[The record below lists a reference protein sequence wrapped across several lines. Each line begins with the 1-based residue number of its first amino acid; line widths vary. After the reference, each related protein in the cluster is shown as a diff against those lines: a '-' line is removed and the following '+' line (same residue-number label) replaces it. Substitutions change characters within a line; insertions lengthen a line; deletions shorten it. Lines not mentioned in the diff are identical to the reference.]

1 MDKAIGLDVGEG
13 DPAGPTHSHLDF
25 ERRPKGDAKMNSL
38 AWRWVGNA
46 LVVTILG
53 LCAIASTAQEPEDA
67 QTIPYLPLASDA
79 LGRLGIVR
87 VINHSDEAGEVRID
101 AIDDE
106 GQFYGPAT
114 LTIGAG
120 ESMQFNSHD
129 LENGDAEK
137 GLPDGVGPGE
147 GAWHLELTSGLDIE
161 VLSYVRSDDG
171 VLAAMHDTVPRE
183 GGIHH
188 VVFFNPGSNTARWSR
203 LRLVNPGEAE
213 AEVSIVGVDARGESP
228 GSEVTTTIPGGAAR
242 TFTSAVLES
251 GGEGIEG
258 ALGDGEGKWRLTVD
272 SEQPLVVM
280 SLLADTMGR
289 LTNLST
295 SRSRSQPSAP
305 DLVVSSSVSN
315 RRPVA
320 GATYTLSATVHN
332 GGSAASTVT
341 LVRYYRSA
349 DETITTTDRAVGTA
363 AVAGLAA
370 SGSVSASVEVSAPS
384 TPGTYYYGACV
395 DAVGEERDA
404 TNNCS
409 TAIEVYV
416 QESESEAQGQ
426 PDLTVASPTVSD
438 DRPGAETT
446 FILSVTVNN
455 AGDGAA
461 PSAMM
466 RYFQSPDE
474 TISASDTPAGT
485 DTVVALGV
493 FGSGS
498 KSVELTAPSTL
509 GTYYYGA
516 CVDAVTNESDTTNNC
531 SPSVEVNVPMS
542 EPQSEGNPDLSI
554 AALVVEQS
562 PGGTYTNDAF
572 ALSVTV
578 RNSGEGDAAVTT
590 LRYYRSTDST
600 ISASDTEVDTDE
612 VAGLAASASGS
623 ESVVLTAPSTSGT
636 YYYGACVDAVEGESD
651 TTNNCS
657 SGSEV
662 EVLDPQ
668 RTPNLVVVTLTVNDA
683 TPETGATFTLSAR
696 VRNRGVGDAAATTLR
711 YYRSTDATITA
722 SDTEVGTDPV
732 DGLGVLESS
741 AESVEVTA
749 PAVTGTYY
757 YGACVDEVAE
767 ESDTTDNCSTS
778 VRVDVRE
785 PPTTRPNLEV
795 GTPTVD
801 DASLETSASFTLT
814 VTVINT
820 GNRASAATTLRWYRS
835 TDATITATDAAVGM
849 DSVRLLGT
857 DGTRTSRE
865 SITLTAPSTASTY
878 YYGACVDAV
887 TDESDTTDNC
897 SVSVQV
903 DVVEPTMSPNLVAGS
918 PTVDDVSPEMGATIT
933 LSATVSNSGNRDSAA
948 TTLHFYRSRNRTIET
963 TDTLVGS
970 VAVGTLAASGGN
982 STVVLSLTAPSAAG
996 TYYYG
1001 ACVDAVAGESDTT
1014 DNCTSSLALTVD
1026 GPPPDLV
1033 VLGTNVGELR
1043 ADRTFWLIVTVHNQ
1057 GAGGAAATTV
1067 RYYRSTDAEI
1077 TTSDTEVG
1085 TDAVSTL
1092 FPLSNYAGTIKLTA
1106 PTTPGTYYYG
1116 GCVDAVSG
1124 ESDTTNNCSTS
1135 SASLVVN

>member
-1 MDKAIGLDVGEG
+1 
-13 DPAGPTHSHLDF
+13 
-25 ERRPKGDAKMNSL
+25 MNSL
-38 AWRWVGNA
+38 ARRWAGNA
-46 LVVTILG
+46 LAATILG
-53 LCAIASTAQEPEDA
+53 LCAIASAAQEPENA
-67 QTIPYLPLASDA
+67 QTIPYLPSASDA
-79 LGRLGIVR
+79 LDRLGIVR
-87 VINHSDEAGEVRID
+87 VINYSDESGEVSIT

-106 GQFYGPAT
+106 GQSYGPAT
-114 LTIGAG
+114 LSIDAG
-120 ESMQFNSHD
+120 ESMQFNSGD
-129 LENGDAEK
+129 LESGNAEK
-137 GLPDGVGPGE
+137 GLSDGVGAGE
-147 GAWHLELTSGLDIE
+147 GAWRLELTSGLDIE
-161 VLSYVRSDDG
+161 VLSYVRSADG
-171 VLAAMHDTVPRE
+171 VLAAIHDTVPHEDGR
-183 GGIHH
+183 HH

-203 LRLVNPGEAE
+203 LRLVNPGEAA
-213 AEVSIVGVDARGESP
+213 AEVSITGVDARGESP
-228 GSEVTTTIPGGAAR
+228 GSEVTTTIPAGAAR
-242 TFTSAVLES
+242 TFASAVLES
-251 GGEGIEG
+251 GGEGLEG

-272 SEQPLVVM
+272 SEQPLVAM

-295 SRSRSQPSAP
+295 SRSRSEPSAP

-320 GATYTLSATVHN
+320 GATFTLSATVHN
-332 GGSAASTVT
+332 GGSAASPVT
-341 LVRYYRSA
+341 LVHYYRSA
-349 DETITTTDRAVGTA
+349 DETITTTDRAVDTV

-370 SGSVSASVEVSAPS
+370 SGSVSASVELRAPS
-384 TPGTYYYGACV
+384 TPGLYYYGACA

-438 DRPGAETT
+438 GDPGAGTT
-446 FILSVTVNN
+446 FFLSVTVNN

-474 TISASDTPAGT
+474 TISTTDTPAGT
-485 DTVVALGV
+485 DTVVELGV

-498 KSVELTAPSTL
+498 KSVELTAPSTP
-509 GTYYYGA
+509 GVHFYGA
-516 CVDAVTNESDTTNNC
+516 CVDAVVKESDTTNNC
-531 SPSVEVNVPMS
+531 SPSVELNVPRS
-542 EPQSEGNPDLSI
+542 EPQMEGTPDLSI
-554 AALVVEQS
+554 AALEVALS
-562 PGGTYTNDAF
+562 PAGTYPNDAF
-572 ALSVTV
+572 TLSATV
-578 RNSGEGDAAVTT
+578 SNSGEADAAATT
-590 LRYYRSTDST
+590 LRYYRSTDSA

-612 VAGLAASASGS
+612 VPGLAASASGS
-623 ESVVLTAPSTSGT
+623 ELVELTAPSTPGT

-662 EVLDPQ
+662 EVLDSRRP
-668 RTPNLVVVTLTVNDA
+668 PNLVVA
-683 TPETGATFTLSAR
+683 TPSVDDTAPETGATFTLSAR
-696 VRNRGVGDAAATTLR
+696 VRNRGVGAAAATTLR

-722 SDTEVGTDPV
+722 SDTEVGTDAV

-749 PAVTGTYY
+749 PTVTGTYY

-767 ESDTTDNCSTS
+767 ESNTTDNCSTS

-801 DASLETSASFTLT
+801 DTSLETSASFTLT
-814 VTVINT
+814 VTVSNT
-820 GNRASAATTLRWYRS
+820 GDRRSAATTLRWYRS
-835 TDATITATDAAVGM
+835 TDATITATDTAEGT
-849 DSVRLLGT
+849 DSVRGLGT
-857 DGTRTSRE
+857 DSASRTSRE
-865 SITLTAPSTASTY
+865 SIALTAPSTAGTY

-897 SVSVQV
+897 SASVQV
-903 DVVEPTMSPNLVAGS
+903 DVEEPTTRPDLVAGS
-918 PTVDDVSPEMGATIT
+918 PTVDDSSPEKGATIT
-933 LSATVSNSGNRDSAA
+933 LSATVSNTGDRASAA
-948 TTLHFYRSRNRTIET
+948 TTLHFYRSTNQTIT
-963 TDTLVGS
+963 PTDTLVGS
-970 VAVGTLAASGGN
+970 VAVGTLAASGGS
-982 STVVLSLTAPSAAG
+982 STGMLSLTAPSAAG

-1014 DNCTSSLALTVD
+1014 DNCTQSVTVTID

-1033 VLGTNVGELR
+1033 VLGPSVGEVR
-1043 ADRTFWLIVTVHNQ
+1043 EDGTFWLLMTVHNQ
-1057 GAGGAAATTV
+1057 GDGGAAATTL
-1067 RYYRSTDAEI
+1067 RYYHSTDATI
-1077 TTSDTEVG
+1077 TTSDTQVG
-1085 TDAVSTL
+1085 TDSVGTR
-1092 FPLSNYAGTIKLTA
+1092 FPLTNYAGTIKLTA

-1116 GCVDAVSG
+1116 GCVDAVPG

-1135 SASLVVN
+1135 ASLVVN